1 MKILLVHNQYQIP
14 GGEEVVFEQER
25 ELLERAGH
33 TVLTY
38 CRTNYEAESYTGLR
52 KFSLVKNIAWSSDT
66 SAALGRLLREEKPD
80 VVHVHNTFMVMSS
93 SVFAACR
100 EAGVPVVQ
108 TLHNFRMFCPAANFI
123 RDGRV
128 CEECAEHTL
137 WRGIR
142 YGCFRNSRAATATV
156 ALMIVVQ
163 RQREAY
169 ADLYVA
175 LSEFSRRKFL
185 ANGMPAERVC
195 VKPNFVHP
203 DPGERTF
210 DGNYAIFAG
219 RLSEEKGL
227 DTLLTAWHQLQC
239 DIPLMI
245 VGDGPLLAPL
255 QKKAAELKLT
265 GVTFTGRLPR
275 QQTQETIK
283 SARFLLATSQCYEN
297 FPTGI
302 AESFA
307 CGVPVICS
315 RLGGMQEL
323 VEDGFTGLHFTP
335 GNATELASKVQW
347 AWSHPEEMRRMGK
360 QARREYLNKYTAEK
374 NYPLLMEIYQR
385 AAATEPAAS
394 LEEAAADLSL
404 SRG

>member
-25 ELLERAGH
+25 ALLERAGH

-52 KFSLVKNIAWSSDT
+52 KFALVKNIAWSSDT
-66 SAALGRLLREEKPD
+66 SAALGPLLREEKPD
-80 VVHVHNTFMVMSS
+80 VVHVHNTFMMMSP

-123 RDGRV
+123 RDGKV

-137 WRGIR
+137 LRGIR
-142 YGCFRNSRAATATV
+142 YGCYRNSSAATATV
-156 ALMIVVQ
+156 ALMIEVQ
-163 RQREAY
+163 RQRKAY

-175 LSEFSRRKFL
+175 LSEFSRQKFL
-185 ANGMPAERVC
+185 ANGIPSERLC

-203 DPGERTF
+203 DPGERA
-210 DGNYAIFAG
+210 GEGAYAVFAG

-227 DTLLTAWHQLQC
+227 DTLLAAWQQLPC
-239 DIPLMI
+239 AVPLMI
-245 VGDGPLLAPL
+245 IGDGPLFAPL
-255 QKKAAELKLT
+255 QKKAAELKLNSI
-265 GVTFTGRLPR
+265 TFAGRLSRP
-275 QQTQETIK
+275 QTRETIK

-297 FPTGI
+297 FPMGI

-335 GNATELASKVQW
+335 GNPAELANRVQW
-347 AWSHPEEMRRMGK
+347 AWSHPEEMRSMGRH
-360 QARREYLNKYTAEK
+360 ARREYLNKYTAEK

-385 AAATEPAAS
+385 ATATEPAAS
-394 LEEAAADLSL
+394 LEEATAGLSL

>member
-52 KFSLVKNIAWSSDT
+52 KFALVKNIAWSSDT
-66 SAALGRLLREEKPD
+66 NVALGRLLREEKPD
-80 VVHVHNTFMVMSS
+80 VVHVHNTFMMMSS

-100 EAGVPVVQ
+100 EAGVPAVQ

-123 RDGRV
+123 RDGKV
-128 CEECAEHTL
+128 CEECVEHTML
-137 WRGIR
+137 RGIR
-142 YGCFRNSRAATATV
+142 YGCYRNSSAATATV
-156 ALMIVVQ
+156 ALMIEAQ
-163 RQREAY
+163 RRRLAY

-175 LSEFSRRKFL
+175 LSEFSRQKFL
-185 ANGMPAERVC
+185 ANGMAAEKLC

-203 DPGERTF
+203 DPGERHSA
-210 DGNYAIFAG
+210 GNYAIFAG

-227 DTLLTAWHQLQC
+227 DTLLAAWQQLQC

-255 QKKAAELKLT
+255 QKMAADLKLT
-265 GVTFTGRLPR
+265 SVTFAGRLPR
-275 QQTQETIK
+275 PQTQDAIK
-283 SARFLLATSQCYEN
+283 SARFLLAPSQCYEN
-297 FPTGI
+297 FPMGI

-323 VEDGFTGLHFTP
+323 VENGFTGLHFTP
-335 GNATELASKVQW
+335 GDSADLANKVQW
-347 AWSHPEEMRRMGK
+347 AWSHPEEMRVMGK
-360 QARREYLNKYTAEK
+360 HARGEYLNKYTAEK

-385 AAATEPAAS
+385 VTATEPAAS

>member
-52 KFSLVKNIAWSSDT
+52 KLALVKNIAWSSDT

-80 VVHVHNTFMVMSS
+80 VVHVHNTFMMMSS
-93 SVFAACR
+93 SVFEACR
-100 EAGVPVVQ
+100 TAGVPVVQ

-123 RDGRV
+123 RDGKV
-128 CEECAEHTL
+128 CEECVEHTML
-137 WRGIR
+137 RGIR
-142 YGCFRNSRAATATV
+142 YGCYRNSSAATATV
-156 ALMIVVQ
+156 ALIIEAQ
-163 RQREAY
+163 RRRKAY
-169 ADLYVA
+169 ADFYVA
-175 LSEFSRRKFL
+175 LSQFSREKL
-185 ANGMPAERVC
+185 IANGIPAEKLC

-203 DPGERTF
+203 DPGERRSA
-210 DGNYAIFAG
+210 GNYAIYAG
-219 RLSEEKGL
+219 RLSDEKGL
-227 DTLLTAWHQLQC
+227 DTLLAAWQQLQC

-255 QKKAAELKLT
+255 QKMAAELKLT
-265 GVTFTGRLPR
+265 GVTFAGRLPR
-275 QQTQETIK
+275 SQTQEAIK
-283 SARFLLATSQCYEN
+283 AARFLLSPSQCYEN
-297 FPTGI
+297 FPMGI

-335 GNATELASKVQW
+335 GNPAELADKVQW
-347 AWSHPEEMRRMGK
+347 AWSHPEEMRSMGRH
-360 QARREYLNKYTAEK
+360 ARLEYLNKYTAEK

-385 AAATEPAAS
+385 VTATEPAAS
-394 LEEAAADLSL
+394 LEEATADLSL

>member
-52 KFSLVKNIAWSSDT
+52 KFALVKNIAWSSDT
-66 SAALGRLLREEKPD
+66 SAALGLLLREERPD
-80 VVHVHNTFMVMSS
+80 VVHVHNTFMMMSS

-100 EAGVPVVQ
+100 EAGIPVVQ

-123 RDGRV
+123 RDGKV

-137 WRGIR
+137 LRGIR
-142 YGCFRNSRAATATV
+142 HGCFRNSRAATATV
-156 ALMIVVQ
+156 ALMIDSQ
-163 RQREAY
+163 RRRKAY
-169 ADLYVA
+169 ADWYVA
-175 LSEFSRRKFL
+175 LSEFSRQKFIDH
-185 ANGMPAERVC
+185 GIPAEKLC

-203 DPGERTF
+203 DPGERTAE
-210 DGNYAIFAG
+210 GTYAIFAG

-227 DTLLTAWHQLQC
+227 DTLLAAWQRLQH
-239 DIPLMI
+239 DIPLII
-245 VGDGPLLAPL
+245 VGDGPLLSPL

-265 GVTFTGRLPR
+265 SVTFAGRLPR
-275 QQTQETIK
+275 PQTQEVIK
-283 SARFLLATSQCYEN
+283 SAKFLLATSQCYEN
-297 FPTGI
+297 FPMGI

-335 GNATELASKVQW
+335 GNPAELADKVQW
-347 AWSHPEEMRRMGK
+347 AWSHPEEMCGMGRH
-360 QARREYLNKYTAEK
+360 ARREYLSKYTAEK

-385 AAATEPAAS
+385 ATTTEPAVD
-394 LEEAAADLSL
+394 LEEASADLSF

>member
-33 TVLTY
+33 TVVTY

-52 KFSLVKNIAWSSDT
+52 KFALVKNIAWSSDT
-66 SAALGRLLREEKPD
+66 NAALGRLLREEKPD
-80 VVHVHNTFMVMSS
+80 VVHVHNTFMMMSS
-93 SVFAACR
+93 SVFEACR
-100 EAGVPVVQ
+100 AAAVPVVQ

-123 RDGRV
+123 RDGKV
-128 CEECAEHTL
+128 CEECTEHSL
-137 WRGIR
+137 FRGIR
-142 YGCFRNSRAATATV
+142 YGCFRHSRAATATV
-156 ALMIVVQ
+156 VLMIEAQ
-163 RQREAY
+163 RQRQAY

-175 LSEFSRRKFL
+175 LSEFSRQKFL
-185 ANGMPAERVC
+185 ANGMPAEKVR

-203 DPGERTF
+203 DPGERTVEG
-210 DGNYAIFAG
+210 DYAIFAG

-227 DTLLTAWHQLQC
+227 DTLLAGWQQLQC

-245 VGDGPLLAPL
+245 VGDGPLLTPL
-255 QKKAAELKLT
+255 QKMAADLKLS
-265 GVTFTGRLPR
+265 GVTFAGRLPR
-275 QQTQETIK
+275 PQTQAAIK
-283 SARFLLATSQCYEN
+283 AARFLLAPSQCYEN
-297 FPTGI
+297 FPMGI

-335 GNATELASKVQW
+335 GNATELADKVQW
-347 AWSHPEEMRRMGK
+347 AWSHPEEMRSMGRH
-360 QARREYLNKYTAEK
+360 ARREYLNKYTAEK
-374 NYPLLMEIYQR
+374 NYPLLMEIYR
-385 AAATEPAAS
+385 RVTAAEPAAS